1 MYELNVF
8 IYLLCF
14 QGHFAHVE
22 TADEVKAVIA
32 KLYED
37 RKIAKAAHN
46 MYAYRIK
53 QAGGNVSILE
63 TVVFCIKN
71 LEEIQNQTSIR

>member
-1 MYELNVF
+1 M
-8 IYLLCF
+8 
-14 QGHFAHVE
+14 
-22 TADEVKAVIA
+22 IA

-53 QAGGNVSILE
+53 QAGGNVSVLE
-63 TVVFCIKN
+63 TVVFCTKN
-71 LEEIQNQTSIR
+71 LEEIQNQTAIYYTELGPSPQHLHWFDHSSSCEILL

>member
-1 MYELNVF
+1 M
-8 IYLLCF
+8 
-14 QGHFAHVE
+14 
-22 TADEVKAVIA
+22 IA

-53 QAGGNVSILE
+53 QTGGNVSIAILE
-63 TVVFCIKN
+63 TVVFCTKN
-71 LEEIQNQTSIR
+71 LEEIQNQTAIRNIKRKTELGLNRD

>member
-1 MYELNVF
+1 M
-8 IYLLCF
+8 
-14 QGHFAHVE
+14 
-22 TADEVKAVIA
+22 IA

-63 TVVFCIKN
+63 TVVFCTKN
-71 LEEIQNQTSIR
+71 LEEIQNQTAIRNIKRKTELGLNRD